1 MENILIT
8 GGSGFIGSYFNE
20 KLNVNIINFDLR
32 KPIHPTNNKYVKGD
46 VCDFKALNSVVKEYN
61 VNTIIHLAAAHHDFG
76 ISKEEYF
83 EVNETGT
90 ENICKVAEENDIK
103 KIVFYSSVA
112 VYGDNKEPS
121 TEERAPEPSNHYGA
135 SKLAGEAKLKS
146 WSEKEGNQAIVIR
159 PCLVY
164 GPRNTANMYNLIKQ
178 IDSGKFFNVGKGDNV
193 KSICFVENIVE
204 ATIHLLNTLNRTGYN
219 FYNYADS
226 PQLTSKETANYIS
239 ECLGKKKPFSVPKTL
254 LQIGAIPFDI
264 LIKVTGK
271 NLPVSSARVNKFATE
286 TYHKAE
292 KILETG
298 FSPKFDNYQGLK
310 KMVDWYNSNNGK

>member
-1 MENILIT
+1 MLLIT

-20 KLNVNIINFDLR
+20 KMYTEIINFDLR
-32 KPIHPTNNKYVKGD
+32 KPIHPTKHKYIKGD
-46 VCDFKALNSVVKEYN
+46 ICNYDELNKTVKEN
-61 VNTIIHLAAAHHDFG
+61 NIQTIIHLAAAHHDFG
-76 ISKEEYF
+76 ISEDEYF
-83 EVNETGT
+83 KVNEFGT
-90 ENICKVAEENDIK
+90 ENICKVAEENNIK
-103 KIVFYSSVA
+103 RIVFYSSVA
-112 VYGDNKEPS
+112 VYGDNKKPS
-121 TEERAPEPSNHYGA
+121 TEEMTPIPSNHYGA
-135 SKLAGEAKLKS
+135 SKLAGEAKLKK
-146 WSEKEGNQAIVIR
+146 WADKEGNQAIVIR

-178 IDSGKFFNVGKGDNV
+178 IDSGNFFNVGKGNNV

-204 ATIHLLNTLNRTGYN
+204 ATIHLMNTDPHKGFS

-226 PQLTSKETANYIS
+226 PQLTSKETANHIS
-239 ECLGKKKPFSVPKTL
+239 ECLGKKKPVSVPKFL

-292 KILETG
+292 KILKTG
-298 FSPKFDNYQGLK
+298 FKPRYDNYQGLK
-310 KMVDWYNSNNGK
+310 KMVEWYKVIKNG